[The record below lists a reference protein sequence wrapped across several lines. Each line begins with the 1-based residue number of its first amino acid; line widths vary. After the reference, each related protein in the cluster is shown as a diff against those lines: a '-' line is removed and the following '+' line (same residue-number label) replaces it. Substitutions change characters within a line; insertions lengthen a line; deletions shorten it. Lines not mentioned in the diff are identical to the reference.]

1 MKELIAR
8 RMFTPLYIWLDIAFL
23 IIFAGLLLY
32 KKKYM
37 TVLLRC
43 LSSRLRLAHN
53 LRRAQSFSRAFMDVY
68 ELRFYEFHLDMAL
81 DFKGQAPF

>member
-23 IIFAGLLLY
+23 IIFTGLLLY

-37 TVLLRC
+37 TVLVGF
-43 LSSRLRLAHN
+43 LAGI
-53 LRRAQSFSRAFMDVY
+53 L
-68 ELRFYEFHLDMAL
+68 
-81 DFKGQAPF
+81 

>member
-37 TVLLRC
+37 TVHRKNIWTWDICRC
-43 LSSRLRLAHN
+43 
-53 LRRAQSFSRAFMDVY
+53 
-68 ELRFYEFHLDMAL
+68 
-81 DFKGQAPF
+81 